1 MKRNVSLII
10 SPLTD
15 TGIVSLC
22 KAFPGAVYISA
33 DKKFVAIAY
42 NQSETPYDRFFHMLG
57 NAVNESI
64 TAVGTR
70 IKTTYNINLEKVNE
84 EYPFGKRTFV
94 KKIKEYSDLSKTTSE
109 AKKIA
114 EDIKL
119 LEKGNVITI
128 TKETHLYEPSE
139 LLDGL
144 KVCFGRTEIN
154 FIPLKGN

>member
-1 MKRNVSLII
+1 MKRNVNLII

-15 TGIVSLC
+15 AGIVSIC
-22 KAFPGAVYISA
+22 KAFPGDVYVSA
-33 DKKFVAIAY
+33 DKKFVAVAY
-42 NQSETPYDRFFHMLG
+42 NQSEITSDRFTLMLG
-57 NAVNESI
+57 DVVNENI
-64 TAVGTR
+64 TSAGTR

-94 KKIKEYSDLSKTTSE
+94 KKIKEYSDLSKTMSE
-109 AKKIA
+109 AEKIA

-119 LEKGNVITI
+119 LENGNVITI